1 MVPGCCRHRQGL
13 LRHLRCSF
21 LDIPEPAGMAGVVLT
36 TSMYVCQMLSEAVP
50 GSAFLEICAAYWKK
64 KEESVCPEN

>member
-13 LRHLRCSF
+13 LRLLRCSF
-21 LDIPEPAGMAGVVLT
+21 LDIPEPTGMVGVVLS
-36 TSMYVCQMLSEAVP
+36 TSMFACQMLSEAVP
-50 GSAFLEICAAYWKK
+50 GSAFLEVCAAFWK